1 MSMLNRYMTSNLTWK
16 ELRHCFGDLWNHKI
30 QHHLSVLLSPQYT
43 LNLVCYQFFLKFGF
57 LSDWEYIS
65 PIIYKWRARDVSKHS
80 LWITLWFHLFSKSII
95 FSWFIENGTN
105 LVILW
110 FQRKKRNVVKMI
122 FTFQYYFINW

>member
-80 LWITLWFHLFSKSII
+80 LWITLVSFI
-95 FSWFIENGTN
+95 FEKYNFFLIYWKWTN